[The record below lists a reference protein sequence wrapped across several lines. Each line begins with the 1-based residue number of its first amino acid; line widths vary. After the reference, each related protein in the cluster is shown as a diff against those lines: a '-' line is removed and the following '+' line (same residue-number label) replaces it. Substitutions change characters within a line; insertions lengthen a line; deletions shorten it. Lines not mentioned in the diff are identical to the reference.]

1 VSSSGPGEGQNQAPA
16 LDDQAADRLAA
27 AVSEL
32 YAADPDA
39 FTDRRKSL
47 AAAARAVGDKSAAT
61 AIAALRKPTRAA
73 WVTNSLARA
82 DPDTP
87 TRLAALAAALHA
99 AEQARD
105 GPRLREL
112 SAARGL
118 LIDTLTVQALD
129 TAGFPDP
136 PPSLRAEVSA
146 TLTAALADPEVAAAF
161 AAGTLTR
168 AAHWSGFGTATD
180 WPRAP
185 IIPAEADVEAKTV
198 TGGDAGTGASAEAR
212 TDARGGAGA
221 ETDGDAET
229 GSGWPPRQQAPE
241 SASATQWRRNAP
253 RSQVPAA
260 AQLAA
265 EKERRLAREAA
276 ERAARRSEN
285 YQDAE
290 RTVAAAATA
299 TATAVA
305 AEDRLEAQVRDLEQ
319 RLIQARADLSS
330 ARLHARRAEAA
341 ERRARHTLDGLS
353 K

>member
-1 VSSSGPGEGQNQAPA
+1 VSDSSRGEWQAGREPA
-16 LDDQAADRLAA
+16 VDRDRASASASDRVGAA
-27 AVSEL
+27 AEEL
-32 YAADPDA
+32 YAGDPEA
-39 FTDRRKSL
+39 FADRRKAL
-47 AAAARAVGDKSAAT
+47 AAAARAASDKASAT

-73 WVTNSLARA
+73 WVVNRLVRA

-87 TRLAALAAALHA
+87 ARLVSLAAALRA

-118 LIDTLTVQALD
+118 LIDSLTVLALD
-129 TAGFPDP
+129 GAGIADT

-180 WPRAP
+180 WPRSPTISA
-185 IIPAEADVEAKTV
+185 EAKTV
-198 TGGDAGTGASAEAR
+198 TGAGTGAEI
-212 TDARGGAGA
+212 
-221 ETDGDAET
+221 DGDAET
-229 GSGWPPRQQAPE
+229 GSGWQPRQQAAE
-241 SASATQWRRNAP
+241 SSSASRSRRNAP

-260 AQLAA
+260 ARLAA

-276 ERAARRSEN
+276 ERVARRLEN

-290 RTVAAAATA
+290 RTVASAAIATA
-299 TATAVA
+299 ETVAV
-305 AEDRLEAQVRDLEQ
+305 EDRLEAEVRDLEQ
-319 RLIQARADLSS
+319 RLTQARADLAS
-330 ARLHARRAEAA
+330 ARLDARRAEAA
-341 ERRARHTLDGLS
+341 ERRARNTLDGLS
-353 K
+353 R